1 MPNET
6 DTLATK
12 PLAAW
17 TMDELAVMYLQ
28 QDQHVKELEDEVKV
42 AKATLTEI
50 ETALVDSMVDK
61 EYQSINKNGNVLY
74 LRVQTNVTTPAE
86 NKDALIT
93 ALKKQGYSDLIKPNI
108 SAQTLTALV
117 KELAVDPD
125 EVELPEW
132 LNGICTLY
140 KTTRIGKQKGA
151 GMKAKK

>member
-1 MPNET
+1 MTN
-6 DTLATK
+6 D
-12 PLAAW
+12 
-17 TMDELAVMYLQ
+17 MDELAVMYLQ

-50 ETALVDSMVDK
+50 ETALVDAMVDK

-93 ALKKQGYSDLIKPNI
+93 ALKNQGYGDLIKPNI

>member
-1 MPNET
+1 MTN
-6 DTLATK
+6 D
-12 PLAAW
+12 
-17 TMDELAVMYLQ
+17 MDELAVMYLQ

-50 ETALVDSMVDK
+50 ETALVDAMVDK